1 MSRPFPA
8 GLSPWHCAG
17 LSPRHCAVGSPAGLC
32 CWSFVAG
39 RSAGPPVPI
48 LPPAFPL
55 DLAADPTTPSSRRK
69 FELWCQPQRASHFV
83 VPSLF
88 GSQRRWVPAPQLDA
102 ASTFRG
108 FPRDRHPPFNQIFH
122 PISLPTTFV
131 SKPARLT
138 PSRSASEAYWVR
150 RSLTGRKAACLRHSS
165 DVPSTK
171 FCHSPA
177 RLTPLRSTCG
187 AHWVRR

>member
-1 MSRPFPA
+1 MNFAYLCLGPLPLASRRGIVPVSRLGIVPSVLPPA
-8 GLSPWHCAG
+8 
-17 LSPRHCAVGSPAGLC
+17 
-32 CWSFVAG
+32 FVAG
-39 RSAGPPVPI
+39 RSAGPPAGLSRWP
-48 LPPAFPL
+48 
-55 DLAADPTTPSSRRK
+55 LAADPTTPSSRRK

-131 SKPARLT
+131 SKPARVT
-138 PSRSASEAYWVR
+138 PSRSTSGASWVR
-150 RSLTGRKAACLRHSS
+150 RCLTGGS
-165 DVPSTK
+165 DLSD
-171 FCHSPA
+171 
-177 RLTPLRSTCG
+177 
-187 AHWVRR
+187 

>member
-1 MSRPFPA
+1 MPVSRL
-8 GLSPWHCAG
+8 GI
-17 LSPRHCAVGSPAGLC
+17 
-32 CWSFVAG
+32 
-39 RSAGPPVPI
+39 VPSV

-55 DLAADPTTPSSRRK
+55 DLSADPTTPSSRRK

-108 FPRDRHPPFNQIFH
+108 FPRDRYPPFNQIFH

-138 PSRSASEAYWVR
+138 PSRRTSEAYWVR
-150 RSLTGRKAACLRHSS
+150 RSLTGSADTLLRHSS
-165 DVPSTK
+165 SRSSIK
-171 FCHSPA
+171 FCQSPA
-177 RLTPLRSTCG
+177 RVTPVRSTSG
-187 AHWVRR
+187 ASWVRR